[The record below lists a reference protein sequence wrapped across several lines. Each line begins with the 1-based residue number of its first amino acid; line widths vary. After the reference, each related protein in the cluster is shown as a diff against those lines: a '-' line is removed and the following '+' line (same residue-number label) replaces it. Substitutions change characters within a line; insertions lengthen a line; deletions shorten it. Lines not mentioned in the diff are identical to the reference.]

1 MEGFVKTQMTRV
13 CALVLVLT
21 LAFAT
26 AFGAASWA
34 ARVIPNRLDLAQAP
48 GTTETYTLLLE
59 SDQAASEEVR
69 LYLGDWKR
77 TADGEHDW
85 GIPVNGGRWTFDR
98 SFAAGG
104 VVTIQYEVAGADGGL
119 AMDGSFRTG
128 IPQVTGAIAGVCRL
142 DGSTTQAGAAGA
154 TVIVTRSVE
163 GRIVTL
169 RVETHVDVQGLVLM
183 ETYSGPVELSSL
195 DAAGGRFD
203 TVERSCTSWIG
214 VSESV
219 VQLAPGERR
228 DVALTITTPDA
239 MNGSYWSSLF
249 VEAQPEIIEQ
259 GGTRILSIPRTAIKI
274 FVTAPGTEVLAG
286 KVSSVSV
293 LGTAP
298 LAATSTF
305 ENEGNVEL
313 VVSGQL
319 EIVDRTGT
327 VVRQTAIEEFKVLP
341 GSARVV
347 SISESAEVAGLPSG
361 IYQAVVRLDYG
372 GDGPVVG
379 VRGFRVP

>member
-1 MEGFVKTQMTRV
+1 MKTQVARL
-13 CALVLVLT
+13 CAFALALV
-21 LAFAT
+21 AT
-26 AFGAASWA
+26 FGAASWA

-59 SDQAASEEVR
+59 GDQEAPEEVR

-77 TADGEHDW
+77 AADGEHDW
-85 GIPVNGGRWTFDR
+85 GIPVNGARWTLDG
-98 SFAAGG
+98 SFAAGD
-104 VVTIQYEVAGADGGL
+104 VVTIQYEVAGEADGLSIG
-119 AMDGSFRTG
+119 GSFRTG
-128 IPQVTGAIAGVCRL
+128 VPQVTGAVAGVRRL
-142 DGSTTQAGAAGA
+142 DGSETQAPAAGAAV
-154 TVIVTRSVE
+154 TVTRSVE
-163 GRIVTL
+163 ARIVTL
-169 RVETHVDVQGLVLM
+169 RLETLVDFQGLVLT
-183 ETYSGPVELSSL
+183 EAYSGPVELSSL
-195 DAAGGRFD
+195 DPAGGSFD
-203 TVERSCTSWIG
+203 TVERSCTSWIV
-214 VSESV
+214 VSEGSI
-219 VQLAPGERR
+219 QLLPGERR
-228 DVALTITTPDA
+228 EVALTITTPDA

-298 LAATSTF
+298 LAVTSTF

-327 VVRQTAIEEFKVLP
+327 VVRRTAIAEFKVLP

-347 SISESAEVAGLPSG
+347 SVSESAAVAGLPSG
-361 IYQAVVRLDYG
+361 IYQAVVRLEYG

>member
-1 MEGFVKTQMTRV
+1 MARI
-13 CALVLVLT
+13 CALA
-21 LAFAT
+21 LAFAM
-26 AFGAASWA
+26 AFAPAPWA

-59 SDQAASEEVR
+59 GDQEASEEVR

-77 TADGEHDW
+77 AADGEHDW

-98 SFAAGG
+98 SFAAGDAVTLRYEAAG
-104 VVTIQYEVAGADGGL
+104 VDGAL
-119 AMDGSFRTG
+119 AMEGSFRTG
-128 IPQVTGAIAGVCRL
+128 IPQVAGVVGGVSRL
-142 DGSTTQAGAAGA
+142 DGSATQANPADA
-154 TVIVTRSVE
+154 TVSVTRSVE

-169 RVETHVDVQGLVLM
+169 RIETRVDFQGLVLT
-183 ETYSGPVELSSL
+183 EAYSGPVELSSL
-195 DAAGGRFD
+195 DSAGGSFD
-203 TVERSCTSWIG
+203 TVERSCTSWIA
-214 VSESV
+214 VSETT
-219 VQLAPGERR
+219 VQLASGEKRE
-228 DVALTITTPDA
+228 VALTITTPEA
-239 MNGSYWSSLF
+239 MDGSYWSSLF

-286 KVSSVSV
+286 SVSSVSV

-298 LAATSTF
+298 LAVATTF
-305 ENEGNVEL
+305 ENQGNVEL
-313 VVSGQL
+313 VVSGQV

-327 VVRQTAIEEFKVLP
+327 IVRQMAIAEFKVLP

-347 SISESAEVAGLPSG
+347 SVSESIEVAGLPTG
-361 IYQAVVRLDYG
+361 IYQAVVRLEYG

>member
-1 MEGFVKTQMTRV
+1 
-13 CALVLVLT
+13 
-21 LAFAT
+21 
-26 AFGAASWA
+26 
-34 ARVIPNRLDLAQAP
+34 
-48 GTTETYTLLLE
+48 
-59 SDQAASEEVR
+59 
-69 LYLGDWKR
+69 
-77 TADGEHDW
+77 
-85 GIPVNGGRWTFDR
+85 
-98 SFAAGG
+98 
-104 VVTIQYEVAGADGGL
+104 
-119 AMDGSFRTG
+119 
-128 IPQVTGAIAGVCRL
+128 
-142 DGSTTQAGAAGA
+142 
-154 TVIVTRSVE
+154 
-163 GRIVTL
+163 
-169 RVETHVDVQGLVLM
+169 
-183 ETYSGPVELSSL
+183 
-195 DAAGGRFD
+195 
-203 TVERSCTSWIG
+203 
-214 VSESV
+214 
-219 VQLAPGERR
+219 
-228 DVALTITTPDA
+228 

-298 LAATSTF
+298 LAVSSTF

-327 VVRQTAIEEFKVLP
+327 VVRQTAIAEFKVLP

-347 SISESAEVAGLPSG
+347 SVSESAEVAGLPTG
-361 IYQAVVRLDYG
+361 IYQAVVRLEYG

>member
-1 MEGFVKTQMTRV
+1 VKTQVARL
-13 CALVLVLT
+13 CAFALALV
-21 LAFAT
+21 AT
-26 AFGAASWA
+26 FGAASWA

-59 SDQAASEEVR
+59 GDQEAPEEVR

-77 TADGEHDW
+77 AADGEHDW
-85 GIPVNGGRWTFDR
+85 GIPVNGARWTLDG
-98 SFAAGG
+98 SFAAGD
-104 VVTIQYEVAGADGGL
+104 VVTIQYEVAGAADGL
-119 AMDGSFRTG
+119 SIVGSFRTG
-128 IPQVTGAIAGVCRL
+128 VPQVTGAVAGVRRL
-142 DGSTTQAGAAGA
+142 DGSETQAPAAGAAV
-154 TVIVTRSVE
+154 TVTRSVE
-163 GRIVTL
+163 ARIVTL
-169 RVETHVDVQGLVLM
+169 RLETLVDFQGLVLT
-183 ETYSGPVELSSL
+183 EAYSGPVELSSL
-195 DAAGGRFD
+195 DPAGGSFD
-203 TVERSCTSWIG
+203 TVERSCTSWIV
-214 VSESV
+214 VSEGSI
-219 VQLAPGERR
+219 QLLPGERR
-228 DVALTITTPDA
+228 EVALTITTPDA

-249 VEAQPEIIEQ
+249 VEAQPEVIEQ

-298 LAATSTF
+298 LAVTSTF

-327 VVRQTAIEEFKVLP
+327 VVRQTAIAEFKVLP

-347 SISESAEVAGLPSG
+347 SVSESAEVAGLPSG
-361 IYQAVVRLDYG
+361 IYQAVVRLEYG
-372 GDGPVVG
+372 GDGPVAG

>member
-1 MEGFVKTQMTRV
+1 M
-13 CALVLVLT
+13 A
-21 LAFAT
+21 
-26 AFGAASWA
+26 
-34 ARVIPNRLDLAQAP
+34 
-48 GTTETYTLLLE
+48 
-59 SDQAASEEVR
+59 
-69 LYLGDWKR
+69 
-77 TADGEHDW
+77 
-85 GIPVNGGRWTFDR
+85 
-98 SFAAGG
+98 
-104 VVTIQYEVAGADGGL
+104 
-119 AMDGSFRTG
+119 
-128 IPQVTGAIAGVCRL
+128 
-142 DGSTTQAGAAGA
+142 QAGAAGA

-195 DAAGGRFD
+195 DPAGGRFD
-203 TVERSCTSWIG
+203 TVERSCTSWIV
-214 VSESV
+214 VSEST

-239 MNGSYWSSLF
+239 MDGSYWSSLF

-298 LAATSTF
+298 LAVTSTF

-327 VVRQTAIEEFKVLP
+327 VVRQTAIAEFKVLP

-347 SISESAEVAGLPSG
+347 SVSESVEVAGLPTG
-361 IYQAVVRLDYG
+361 IYQAVVRLEYG

>member
-1 MEGFVKTQMTRV
+1 VKTQTARI
-13 CALVLVLT
+13 CALA

-26 AFGAASWA
+26 AFAAASWA

-59 SDQAASEEVR
+59 SDQEASEEVR

-77 TADGEHDW
+77 AADGEHDW
-85 GIPVNGGRWTFDR
+85 GIPVNGARWTFDR
-98 SFAAGG
+98 SFAAGDA
-104 VVTIQYEVAGADGGL
+104 VTLRYEAGGAEDGL
-119 AMDGSFRTG
+119 SIVGSFRTG
-128 IPQVTGAIAGVCRL
+128 VPQVTGGVAGVSRL
-142 DGSTTQAGAAGA
+142 DASATQAGVAGA
-154 TVIVTRSVE
+154 TVTVTRSIE

-169 RVETHVDVQGLVLM
+169 RIETDVDFQGLVLT
-183 ETYSGPVELSSL
+183 EAYSGPVDLSSL
-195 DAAGGRFD
+195 DPAGGSFD
-203 TVERSCTSWIG
+203 TVERSCTSWIA
-214 VSESV
+214 VSESA
-219 VQLAPGERR
+219 VQLAPGEKR
-228 DVALTITTPDA
+228 DVALTITTPGA
-239 MNGSYWSSLF
+239 MDGSYWSSLF

-286 KVSSVSV
+286 RVSSVSV

-298 LAATSTF
+298 LALTSTF

-313 VVSGQL
+313 VVSGQI
-319 EIVDRTGT
+319 EIIDRTGA
-327 VVRQTAIEEFKVLP
+327 VVRQMAIAEFKVLP

-347 SISESAEVAGLPSG
+347 SVSESIEVAGLPTG
-361 IYQAVVRLDYG
+361 IYQAVVRLEYG
-372 GDGPVVG
+372 GDSPVVG

>member
-1 MEGFVKTQMTRV
+1 VKTQMTRV
-13 CALVLVLT
+13 CALV

-59 SDQAASEEVR
+59 SDQEASEEIR

-85 GIPVNGGRWTFDR
+85 GIPVNGARWALDGSLT
-98 SFAAGG
+98 AGD
-104 VVTIQYEVAGADGGL
+104 VVTIQYEVAGAEDGL
-119 AMDGSFRTG
+119 SIVGSFRTG
-128 IPQVTGAIAGVCRL
+128 VPQVTGAVAGVSRL
-142 DGSTTQAGAAGA
+142 DGSETQAPTVGAA
-154 TVIVTRSVE
+154 VSVTRSVAD
-163 GRIVTL
+163 RIVTL
-169 RVETHVDVQGLVLM
+169 RLETLVDFQGLVLT
-183 ETYSGPVELSSL
+183 EAYSGSVQVSSL
-195 DAAGGRFD
+195 DPAGASFD
-203 TVERSCTSWIG
+203 TVERSCTSWIV
-214 VSESV
+214 VSDGSV
-219 VQLAPGERR
+219 RLLPGEKRE
-228 DVALTITTPDA
+228 VALTITTPDA

-286 KVSSVSV
+286 RVASVSV

-298 LAATSTF
+298 LAVSSTF
-305 ENEGNVEL
+305 ENLGNVEL
-313 VVSGQL
+313 VVSGRL
-319 EIVDRTGT
+319 EIIDRTGA
-327 VVRQTAIEEFKVLP
+327 VVRQMAIAEFKVLP
-341 GSARVV
+341 GGTRLV
-347 SISESAEVAGLPSG
+347 SIAETPEVAGLPSG
-361 IYQAVVRLDYG
+361 IYQAVVRIEYG

-379 VRGFRVP
+379 VRGFRVS